1 MRLGYLPML
10 MDHETTTPHGDP
22 PPGSAPLGRPR
33 VFGVEARAIPLS
45 VGGGSLLEQGIDVA
59 LLMTPRSEEPF
70 TLRAPRGA
78 IGEGRQFVLRCP
90 GLGRR
95 RGALARATAVSE
107 TGIHFDL
114 VTAELVRSR
123 DADEGAGATGAT
135 PRPRVPIAAP
145 SVQQAHDR
153 LLERGVEQARQH
165 RRASASALEIDGVA
179 TIGVDVSATLVTSVK
194 MGERVKILSPR
205 GEIGQGVYF
214 ALRYFDSLGA
224 KRAIVR
230 AVAVNAQPGMVDE
243 IEAELI
249 RLPTPAEERE
259 SYRAPFEYSFSA
271 GVRGR
276 NGTRSVRGRII
287 DLSASGIGF
296 RLTSELVPGERLVIA
311 EPSLP
316 DLDGAELL
324 VVRRDPRDRQ
334 RYGARFVTPDRGAAT
349 LLSILGLEQA
359 EREHRRRVQID
370 EIRRNR
376 GATAAPLTP
385 ADIQALRNRRM
396 GTRDRPR

>member
-1 MRLGYLPML
+1 
-10 MDHETTTPHGDP
+10 MDHDSPASYGES
-22 PPGSAPLGRPR
+22 PPGSASRGRPH

-70 TLRAPRGA
+70 TLRAPRGT

-90 GLGRR
+90 GLERR
-95 RGALARATAVSE
+95 RGALARATAVAE

-114 VTAELVRSR
+114 VTAELVTSR
-123 DADEGAGATGAT
+123 DADAGTGT
-135 PRPRVPIAAP
+135 PRAALLRP
-145 SVQQAHDR
+145 HAPTTPLSVQPAHDR
-153 LLERGVEQARQH
+153 LLEQGVDHARQH
-165 RRASASALEIDGVA
+165 RRASASAVEIDGVA
-179 TIGVDVSATLVTSVK
+179 TIGLEVSTTLVTAVT
-194 MGERVKILSPR
+194 MGERVKIRAPR

-230 AVAVNAQPGMVDE
+230 AEVVHAQPGMVDE

-249 RLPTPAEERE
+249 RLPTAAEERE
-259 SYRAPFEYSFSA
+259 SYRAPFEYFFA
-271 GVRGR
+271 ADVRGR
-276 NGTRSVRGRII
+276 NGTRSIRGRIT

-296 RLTSELVPGERLVIA
+296 RLTSDLVPGERLVIA
-311 EPSLP
+311 DPSLP

-334 RYGARFVTPDRGAAT
+334 RYGARFITPDRGATT
-349 LLSILGLEQA
+349 LSSILGLEQA
-359 EREHRRRVQID
+359 EREHRRRLQIE
-370 EIRRNR
+370 EIRRKR
-376 GATAAPLTP
+376 GATAGPLTA

-396 GTRDRPR
+396 GTRDHP